1 MARPRALHEIDP
13 RGRLAACRVE
23 RSFSRIYNGA
33 ATRMRHAGGQAV
45 EPTHTVSRN
54 LRLLDGRFEGGEFA
68 AQLV

>member
-1 MARPRALHEIDP
+1 
-13 RGRLAACRVE
+13 
-23 RSFSRIYNGA
+23 
-33 ATRMRHAGGQAV
+33 MRHAGGQAV